1 MNCDKHLDFHPGCPL
16 CAADRISELEWL
28 AHLGETWTCLT
39 VRRAGYPSLDA
50 AERAL
55 FRAGRGDLVSRLRAN
70 AHDLG
75 VVAYA

>member
-1 MNCDKHLDFHPGCPL
+1 MNCDKHLGFLAGCPR
-16 CAADRISELEWL
+16 CSKDRISELEWL

-39 VRRAGYPSLDA
+39 VRRAGYPTIDT
-50 AERAL
+50 AERSL
-55 FRAGRGDLVSRLRAN
+55 LRAGRGDLVARLRTN